1 MINVHAMVLKKRLGN
16 GFRDYQV
23 PKVPRCPRSVRR
35 TVAFKKPVEDG
46 HSCAFELLASL
57 AGELLKES
65 ESSTSSNASDVKPLT
80 EERFRNGSCEE
91 KNSEKHLESAGTDCI
106 LECISANNN
115 VKSEIFKLENR
126 FGNHSNTNRLVEVS
140 NHHEADSSG
149 FKRLSAVHSPSL
161 ANLSGNIKSPF
172 CGELFPHASFS
183 RNGRN
188 ASKLGFIDDDE
199 NFIRCNKVCT
209 KPKAFRPS
217 RYIAR
222 KIIRKRWT
230 SNSKHWKVA
239 PKLKD
244 CEHSRHDNGMR
255 PSSHKRKTYYNFER
269 SQCHTLL
276 KRKKLSDRGS
286 MLTHG
291 GGFSSESVSNS
302 PKKVIGG
309 NNRGSSA
316 KVRVSK
322 DSNVKFRIESFR
334 IPELYVDV
342 PETATVASLKRTV
355 MEAVMTIIGGGVHV
369 GVLVKGK
376 KVGDDNRTLRQT
388 GISCKENIDKLG
400 FVLEPS
406 SSQASPVVC
415 AGDPS
420 HHVASQPTRSLGT
433 PSIDSGISVAKQGSS
448 LLTNTGGDLV
458 DMNHESASSLADTI
472 SDKLDTISDKLTQ
485 DSGALVSVPAHSTE
499 ALTVVPV
506 NQNTGPSELVQ
517 RRTRRPFSVSEVEA
531 LVHAVEEV
539 GTGRWR
545 DVKLRCFENADHR
558 TYVDLKDK
566 WKTLVHTAKI
576 SPQQRRGQPVPQ
588 ELLDRVLAAHAYWSI
603 HQSKQHVKHQTN
615 VVQPL
620 VIM

>member
-1 MINVHAMVLKKRLGN
+1 LPQFLQLIFTCFCLDGVLLE
-16 GFRDYQV
+16 FEILQ
-23 PKVPRCPRSVRR
+23 R

-172 CGELFPHASFS
+172 CGELFPNASFS

-244 CEHSRHDNGMR
+244 CEHSRYGKVF
-255 PSSHKRKTYYNFER
+255 S
-269 SQCHTLL
+269 
-276 KRKKLSDRGS
+276 KLSAMS
-286 MLTHG
+286 C
-291 GGFSSESVSNS
+291 F
-302 PKKVIGG
+302 VIFHIYVYELGC
-309 NNRGSSA
+309 
-316 KVRVSK
+316 
-322 DSNVKFRIESFR
+322 SFFG
-334 IPELYVDV
+334 LN
-342 PETATVASLKRTV
+342 L
-355 MEAVMTIIGGGVHV
+355 
-369 GVLVKGK
+369 
-376 KVGDDNRTLRQT
+376 
-388 GISCKENIDKLG
+388 
-400 FVLEPS
+400 
-406 SSQASPVVC
+406 
-415 AGDPS
+415 
-420 HHVASQPTRSLGT
+420 
-433 PSIDSGISVAKQGSS
+433 
-448 LLTNTGGDLV
+448 
-458 DMNHESASSLADTI
+458 
-472 SDKLDTISDKLTQ
+472 
-485 DSGALVSVPAHSTE
+485 
-499 ALTVVPV
+499 
-506 NQNTGPSELVQ
+506 
-517 RRTRRPFSVSEVEA
+517 
-531 LVHAVEEV
+531 
-539 GTGRWR
+539 
-545 DVKLRCFENADHR
+545 NA
-558 TYVDLKDK
+558 
-566 WKTLVHTAKI
+566 
-576 SPQQRRGQPVPQ
+576 VPQ
-588 ELLDRVLAAHAYWSI
+588 VLFLPFLSPRQLFFA
-603 HQSKQHVKHQTN
+603 
-615 VVQPL
+615 PF
-620 VIM
+620 